1 VEISFSG
8 QRDAMKMLLSLL
20 LALGTISQERSTVAD
35 VQIHDDNADNIQ
47 PIKISH
53 HVDEITE
60 GDRLLERYN
69 YVVYEFENDDGFLW
83 ARAYLDEINKV
94 SFYGPFTDRS
104 QKTKAN
110 APDFEAAVVEYL
122 KRRFHRIDRFNP
134 DENAG
139 DAYETMWSRPTS
151 N

>member
-1 VEISFSG
+1 
-8 QRDAMKMLLSLL
+8 MLLSLL
-20 LALGTISQERSTVAD
+20 LALGTTSQERSTVAD
-35 VQIHDDNADNIQ
+35 VQVHDDNADKIQ

-83 ARAYLDEINKV
+83 ARAYLDEIHKV
-94 SFYGPFTDRS
+94 SIYGPFTDRS
-104 QKTKAN
+104 KKTKAN
-110 APDFEAAVVEYL
+110 APDLEAAVVEYL
-122 KRRFHRIDRFNP
+122 KRRFHRIDGFNP
-134 DENAG
+134 DENSG